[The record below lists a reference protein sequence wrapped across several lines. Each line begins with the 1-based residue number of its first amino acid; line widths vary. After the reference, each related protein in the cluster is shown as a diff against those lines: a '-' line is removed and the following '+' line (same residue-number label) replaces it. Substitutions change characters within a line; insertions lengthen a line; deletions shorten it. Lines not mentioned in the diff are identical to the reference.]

1 MQEITISD
9 KTFER
14 FISEKQIAQRVAEL
28 GQLISEDYKDKNPL
42 FLVLLK
48 GAYVFASDLVKHF
61 LHPCSISF
69 FRLSSYKGMASS
81 GVLSFKDVFDE
92 DIEGRNIVVLED
104 IVDTGHT
111 LSGFLPALNKLNPKS
126 VKVVSLLSKPDVL
139 QGKVEIDYLGF
150 EIPPAFVVGYG
161 LDFDE
166 QGRNF
171 PEIYQLKK

>member
-1 MQEITISD
+1 M
-9 KTFER
+9 
-14 FISEKQIAQRVAEL
+14 
-28 GQLISEDYKDKNPL
+28 
-42 FLVLLK
+42 
-48 GAYVFASDLVKHF
+48 
-61 LHPCSISF
+61 
-69 FRLSSYKGMASS
+69 
-81 GVLSFKDVFDE
+81 
-92 DIEGRNIVVLED
+92 
-104 IVDTGHT
+104 
-111 LSGFLPALNKLNPKS
+111 NKLNPKS